1 MHPIFSLI
9 SPSAAPLRPAP
20 TDDDAIPL
28 VSVRCSTSSSTPPEQ
43 DVQIRVDPSATTQTP
58 QKSAATP
65 KKNPATRRPGTWKYV
80 TFSRVVGARRPSPRR
95 QRRRRAASVRAAV
108 ASTSKCS
115 EWLERVSRPG
125 ASLLLPSSP
134 LNPFR
139 QPAGRRDAT
148 DATDLTPAVSQ
159 PESPPAR
166 NDGMLGTVAGSTS
179 CFSSRSAGPLPLTC
193 LSALRIS
200 DPSSGRRDQVPG
212 TRAGGLGP
220 GWM

>member
-65 KKNPATRRPGTWKYV
+65 KKNPATRRPGTWK
-80 TFSRVVGARRPSPRR
+80 SRFRESLAHVVQARDASDDGALR
-95 QRRRRAASVRAAV
+95 
-108 ASTSKCS
+108 
-115 EWLERVSRPG
+115 L
-125 ASLLLPSSP
+125 SP

>member
-1 MHPIFSLI
+1 MMQFPS
-9 SPSAAPLRPAP
+9 STSAARPLLRHRQNKTSKYASIHPPPPRRHRSPPQRPRRNRRHGAP
-20 TDDDAIPL
+20 G
-28 VSVRCSTSSSTPPEQ
+28 RGSTS
-43 DVQIRVDPSATTQTP
+43 ATA
-58 QKSAATP
+58 SAA
-65 KKNPATRRPGTWKYV
+65 REISICV

-125 ASLLLPSSP
+125 ASLLPSSP

-159 PESPPAR
+159 SESPPAR

-179 CFSSRSAGPLPLTC
+179 CFSPRSAGPLPLTC

-200 DPSSGRRDQVPG
+200 DPSSGRGDQVPG
-212 TRAGGLGP
+212 PRAGGLGP
-220 GWM
+220 GWT

>member
-9 SPSAAPLRPAP
+9 SPTAAPPRPAP

-28 VSVRCSTSSSTPPEQ
+28 VNVRCSTSSSTPPEQ

-65 KKNPATRRPGTWKYV
+65 KKKPATRRPGTWKYV
-80 TFSRVVGARRPSPRR
+80 SHGIGGAGNFHLP
-95 QRRRRAASVRAAV
+95 V

-125 ASLLLPSSP
+125 ASLLPSSP

-159 PESPPAR
+159 SESPPAR

-179 CFSSRSAGPLPLTC
+179 CFSPRSAGPLPLTC

-200 DPSSGRRDQVPG
+200 DPSSGRGDQVPG
-212 TRAGGLGP
+212 PRAGGLGP
-220 GWM
+220 GWT